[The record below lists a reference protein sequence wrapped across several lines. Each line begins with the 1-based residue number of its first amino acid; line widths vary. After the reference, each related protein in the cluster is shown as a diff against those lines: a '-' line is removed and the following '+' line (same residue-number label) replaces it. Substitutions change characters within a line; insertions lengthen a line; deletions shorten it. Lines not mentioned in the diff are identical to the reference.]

1 MPVKII
7 TEVLFKE
14 KVNCNLQDQK
24 GWTALMYAS
33 DYSHYQVIE
42 FLLKANADPSIQIQN
57 GMTALMIMTK
67 LLKFFS
73 NKMLIIIFKHMRE
86 GLL

>member
-1 MPVKII
+1 MPVKMVI
-7 TEVLFKE
+7 EVLFKE
-14 KVNCNLQDQK
+14 KANCSLQDQN

-33 DYSHYQVIE
+33 DYSHYQVIQL
-42 FLLKANADPSIQIQN
+42 LLKANADPNIQTQN

-67 LLKFFS
+67 LLNFFS

>member
-1 MPVKII
+1 MTVKMVIK
-7 TEVLFKE
+7 VLFKE
-14 KVNCNLQDQK
+14 KADCNLQDQK

-33 DYSHYQVIE
+33 GYDHYQVIE
-42 FLLKANADPSIQIQN
+42 LLLKANADPNIQTQN

-67 LLKFFS
+67 LLTFFS